1 MCKSK
6 SITRNL
12 VALGAMVL
20 LALLQ
25 TQTTKAQS
33 TIFNIPS
40 TDVVAKHKTYFEFDF
55 LSHLASHVNGGFQS
69 YVPRAVFGVAKG
81 VEAGVNLAVTDIGGP
96 KLVEIQPNVKWQFY
110 SNEKSGV
117 AATVGGIA
125 YLPAKQRAAFA
136 NNNFGFIYA
145 NVSKKLKAMKG
156 ARFTGGG
163 YGLVGR
169 KAGFGTKGGAMAGY
183 EQPLSAKVSFVADW
197 FSGKNR
203 FGLVTPGF
211 SFTVSKSSI
220 LNVGYSI
227 NNWHNGGGRANAL
240 FVYYGITF

>member
-1 MCKSK
+1 MLKAK
-6 SITRNL
+6 SI
-12 VALGAMVL
+12 VGVLGVL
-20 LALLQ
+20 FTIMLSSHID
-25 TQTTKAQS
+25 KAQS

-40 TDVVAKHKTYFEFDF
+40 TDVVAKKKVYFEFDF
-55 LSHLASHVNGGFQS
+55 LSHLAKHQNGGFQS
-69 YVPRAVFGVAKG
+69 YVPRVVVGVAKG
-81 VEAGVNLAVTDIGGP
+81 LEAGVNVATTDIGGP

-117 AATVGGIA
+117 AATVGGLA
-125 YLPAKQRAAFA
+125 YLPVKQRAAFA

-145 NVSKKLKAMKG
+145 NVSKKLKGMKG

-169 KAGFGTKGGAMAGY
+169 KAGFGSKGGAMAGY
-183 EQPLSAKVSFVADW
+183 EQPLTSKASFVMDW

-203 FGLVTPGF
+203 FGLLTPGF

-227 NNWHNGGGRANAL
+227 NNWHNGGGLANAL
-240 FVYYGITF
+240 FIYYGITF